1 MAYQSTH
8 EEVRAWRSN
17 REHVAGLL
25 ARYPHVSGED
35 RRDILDFLRTGRH
48 LDVGLLT
55 SSERLRPQLDAFMS
69 DHQQHFRV
77 KLGEGAAVIGGIVG
91 LLLMFWLV
99 WEAFS

>member
-25 ARYPHVSGED
+25 ARYPQVSGEEQ
-35 RRDILDFLRTGRH
+35 RDILSFLRTGRH

-55 SSERLRPQLDAFMS
+55 SNERLRPQLDAFMA
-69 DHQQHFRV
+69 DHQRHFRI
-77 KLGEGAAVIGGIVG
+77 KWGEGAAVVGGIVA
-91 LLLMFWLV
+91 LLLMLWLV
-99 WEAFS
+99 WEALS